1 MCGSY
6 GNILVHFYFDF
17 NDFFR
22 LLGEK
27 RARAS
32 YGNILVHF
40 YFNFNDF
47 FRLLGETRACV
58 VAMVTS

>member
-22 LLGEK
+22 LLAEK
-27 RARAS
+27 SVCGS
-32 YGNILVHF
+32 YPVH
-40 YFNFNDF
+40 
-47 FRLLGETRACV
+47 
-58 VAMVTS
+58 